1 MKFQHQ
7 GFTLIEAIVT
17 VAIVAIIAAM
27 AVPSFSNLLT
37 KRRIDA
43 SAKTIYNSLQ
53 EARSVAINEATSVS
67 TCLSA
72 DGLSCKKKLPQ
83 GSTGQFISFRG
94 TSLPTTSTWKD
105 LGIRALPLNT
115 QAGDI
120 SLNKFGGPSAQI
132 QFQADGITLD
142 SNQNGSFTLAD
153 PQGLMTQK
161 VVIAR
166 TGRVA
171 IQ

>member
-1 MKFQHQ
+1 MKLPHR

-17 VAIVAIIAAM
+17 LAIVAIIAAM
-27 AVPSFSNLLT
+27 AVPSFSAMLA
-37 KRRIDA
+37 KRRINA

-72 DGLSCKKKLPQ
+72 DGLSCSKQLPQ

-94 TSLPTTSTWKD
+94 TNLPTASTWKD

-115 QAGDI
+115 QTGDI
-120 SLNKFGGPSAQI
+120 RLNKFGGPSTQI
-132 QFQADGITLD
+132 QFQADGITLN
-142 SNQNGSFTLAD
+142 SNQNGSFTVAD
-153 PQGLMTQK
+153 QQGQMTQK
-161 VVIAR
+161 VIVAR